1 MREALS
7 YHRQFGFLATAC
19 LLTVSLIACL
29 TNAQADADGSAE
41 QGIQVEAF
49 LNLTRMS
56 FDDTLTLTLRLNWDK
71 SLFELQ
77 ERVSPQLDLQRLRV
91 GSVTSKTGLLADKHL
106 SDAQNFT
113 DKNFAAKN
121 WISQEYVYTLF
132 PTASG
137 DGAVNP
143 VKVRFLRKSDAKIG
157 SVSTPELQVA
167 ISMPVHDEQK
177 SGTLWRDWRVI
188 VVAGVVLLAVLGV
201 GIALYQRKRR
211 RLARDSQVRRE
222 WDRLADGLAELKRS
236 TSGSKAEFFDALY
249 GYLYTLL
256 SDVGYVSSRKGD
268 SDAVI
273 AELKQAPVA
282 EETKRLLIKW
292 LERSAREKFSPGRG
306 TPGETLRVYYEVEA
320 FMRESW
326 RADDRQE
333 RPL

>member
-7 YHRQFGFLATAC
+7 YRPYRRRFGLLATAC
-19 LLTVSLIACL
+19 LLMVSLIACP
-29 TNAQADADGSAE
+29 TNAQDDVGDAEERGL
-41 QGIQVEAF
+41 QVDAF

-71 SLFELQ
+71 SLFELE
-77 ERVSPQLDLQRLRV
+77 ERVAPQLDLQRLRV
-91 GSVTSKTGLLADKHL
+91 GSVTSKTGVPADKRQQ
-106 SDAQNFT
+106 SG
-113 DKNFAAKN
+113 KS

-143 VKVRFLRKSDAKIG
+143 VKVRFLRKLDAKIG
-157 SVSTPELQVA
+157 SVSTPELHVA

-177 SGTLWRDWRVI
+177 SGTVWRDWRVI
-188 VVAGVVLLAVLGV
+188 AVAAVVLMAILGV
-201 GIALYQRKRR
+201 GIVLYQRKKS
-211 RLARDSQVRRE
+211 RLATDSQVRQE
-222 WDRLADGLAELKRS
+222 WDRLAEGLAELKRS

-249 GYLYTLL
+249 EYLYALL
-256 SDVGYVSSRKGD
+256 RDAGYVSSRKGD

-273 AELKQAPVA
+273 AELNQAPLKA
-282 EETKRLLIKW
+282 EIKRLLVKW
-292 LERSAREKFSPGRG
+292 LEQSAREKFSPGRG

-326 RADDRQE
+326 RADGRQA